1 MLVLKTSFLQRTMT
15 TDEPSSSI
23 SQELITVVSS
33 DGKDFELT
41 VELAQQSETLA
52 KLIANFDYHLKDV
65 KKEPIP
71 LGNIA
76 SAQMEKVCV
85 WLKHHQNKKWTPP
98 GKSDVPSYSFDKWTN
113 AYLTIPNS
121 ELFELMSAANYLNI
135 QHLYETLCRR
145 IASKIAGKTS
155 SEMRQALNLKSDEEI
170 KAAEIDEEEEEEKEE
185 DDESSSED
193 QEMSD
198 ISLSPEPPIND

>member
-1 MLVLKTSFLQRTMT
+1 MT

-76 SAQMEKVCV
+76 SAQMEK
-85 WLKHHQNKKWTPP
+85 
-98 GKSDVPSYSFDKWTN
+98 
-113 AYLTIPNS
+113 IPNS